1 MFNLLNLR
9 PSNQRPSDQRPSDL
23 SSAKRLR
30 AVSVVAASLVALA
43 GVFGS
48 GVSAAPKKKSVKE
61 AKSVEEFLG
70 LDAQGQ
76 RRLQQRIGE
85 EIQKCMK
92 SEGFKYFPSDAAA
105 GMQLTADG
113 ELDQKAF
120 AAKWG
125 YGISTFVDPNDPTKS
140 RLGADKNTEYAAKLS
155 AADRKAYQQALVGS
169 ADGNAS
175 PQTILAGKSCLAKS
189 TKSMFGD
196 ITKIFAL
203 SSKYQKEIDAKINT
217 NPKVIEAMKK
227 WSSCMKSAGFIY
239 DKDSSAPDSIRQ
251 KFEKLVGASGLG
263 GAASAGLS
271 LSEPIDAKKI
281 DKTALAKLQK
291 DEIQT
296 AMADFEC
303 TTKTLKLRLDMK
315 QTLDREFL
323 SKNEAEFTSLRDKIG
338 G

>member
-1 MFNLLNLR
+1 MKLATVSTLAVALVGLLGGLENG
-9 PSNQRPSDQRPSDL
+9 
-23 SSAKRLR
+23 
-30 AVSVVAASLVALA
+30 VAA
-43 GVFGS
+43 
-48 GVSAAPKKKSVKE
+48 AAKKKSVKE

-92 SEGFKYFPSDAAA
+92 LEGFKYFPMDASA
-105 GMQLTADG
+105 GLQLTADG
-113 ELDQKAF
+113 QLDEKAF

-125 YGISTFVDPNDPTKS
+125 YGISTFIDPNDPSKS
-140 RLGADKNTEYAAKLS
+140 RLGEDKNTGYVAKLS
-155 AADRKAYQQALVGS
+155 VADRKAYQQALVGS

-227 WSSCMKSAGFIY
+227 WSACMKSAGFTY
-239 DKDSSAPDSIRQ
+239 DRDTRAPDDIRK
-251 KFEKLVGASGLG
+251 KFEKLVGASGIG

-271 LSEPIDAKKI
+271 LSEPVNVQKI
-281 DKTALAKLQK
+281 DKAALAKLQK
-291 DEIQT
+291 EEVQT
-296 AMADFEC
+296 AVADSEC
-303 TTKTLKLRLDMK
+303 AGKNLKLRLDMK

-323 SKNEAEFTSLRDKIG
+323 SKNEAEFTALRDKIG